1 MKKSKNSEL
10 SLSGMFYRRRDEW
23 IRYVISLPKDDLTA
37 TEKAVAVRIVIA
49 LNPQEQVYVLGQ
61 ARIADD
67 LGIAVQTVKNAVL
80 KLKRLGL
87 IEAKRVSY
95 KQGARPFNSYEMVAP
110 QDAFDTT
117 NVLGKVRQ

>member
-1 MKKSKNSEL
+1 MKTSKIKEL
-10 SLSGMFYRRRDEW
+10 SLSGIFYRDRDEW
-23 IRYVISLPKDDLTA
+23 IRYVISMPKEDLTA

-49 LNPQEQVYVLGQ
+49 LNPQERVYVLGQ
-61 ARIADD
+61 ARIAED

-95 KQGARPFNSYEMVAP
+95 KHGVRPFNSYEMIKP
-110 QDAFDTT
+110 QDAVNRT